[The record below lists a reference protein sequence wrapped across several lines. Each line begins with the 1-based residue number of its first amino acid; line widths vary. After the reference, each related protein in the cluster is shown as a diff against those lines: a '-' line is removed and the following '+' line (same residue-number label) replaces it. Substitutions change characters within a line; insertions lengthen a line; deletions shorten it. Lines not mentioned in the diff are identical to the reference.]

1 MQIKSV
7 NEMDTTSAAFLFN
20 GMLQPQ
26 EKTTNKIVHSELVEL
41 KLAD

>member
-7 NEMDTTSAAFLFN
+7 NKMDTTPTAFLFN

-26 EKTTNKIVHSELVEL
+26 EKQRTR
-41 KLAD
+41 